1 MKDLSDIHLE
11 ADVISYLLEQP
22 QYTQDASRI
31 VSDESFI
38 SSLNRA
44 SFKAC
49 VELSETKGTFTRMDV
64 FRLLKSKMVNDAQ
77 KVISMLP
84 SRTFDLTDACLEL
97 RELNRKRS
105 LNDIAVNIERLIND
119 GADTNTIHSSIN
131 SDLEN
136 LDSESRSTNN
146 VVSIAD
152 VYDTAIHSLEINAGV
167 SKFSGVDTG
176 SRLLN
181 YTTGGWQAGMIVIA
195 ARPSAG
201 KTIVGLE
208 HAKAGAKAGT
218 SVLFLSL
225 EMPKESLMYRYIS
238 SEASEFT
245 YSDLG
250 AYRISRE
257 DINKIKD
264 SDAKLLKQLPIFFY
278 DSDNRDINYLS
289 TLITSECRK
298 KKIGMVVIDYMQ
310 LIRDNQIKDQSD
322 FAQVSSVSTKIQKLT
337 RKLNIPIIALSQLS
351 RAVEGRNDKRP
362 QLSDIRSSGNI
373 EQDAS
378 IVIGLY
384 RPHYYSAL
392 EAREQGREL
401 PRDSNGKVIIDTTLE
416 MVVLKNRN
424 GQTGS
429 VIRHCD
435 VLTNRVADSAEELF
449 RFTQP
454 ELIYQ
459 DSKINVIENNF
470 EQTSV
475 APF

>member
-38 SSLNRA
+38 SSLNKA

-64 FRLLKSKMVNDAQ
+64 FRTLKSKMVDDAQ
-77 KVISMLP
+77 KVLSMLP
-84 SRTFDLTDACLEL
+84 KRTFDLTDACLEL

-119 GADTNTIHSSIN
+119 GADTNMIQSAIN
-131 SDLEN
+131 SDLED
-136 LDSESRSTNN
+136 LDSESRSTSY
-146 VVSIAD
+146 VSSIAE
-152 VYDTAIHSLEINAGV
+152 VYDTAIHSLETNAGV

-289 TLITSECRK
+289 TLIISESRK

-384 RPHYYSAL
+384 RPHYYAAT

-429 VIRHCD
+429 VVRHCD
-435 VLTNRVADSAEELF
+435 VLTNRVADSPEELF

-459 DSKINVIENNF
+459 DSKINIIENNF

>member
-1 MKDLSDIHLE
+1 MKDLSDILLE

-22 QYTQDASRI
+22 QYTQDASRL
-31 VSDESFI
+31 VNQESFVNT
-38 SSLNRA
+38 LNKEA
-44 SFKAC
+44 FSAC

-64 FRLLKSKMVNDAQ
+64 FRALKTKMVDGAQ
-77 KVISMLP
+77 NILTMLP
-84 SRTFDLTDACLEL
+84 KRTFELSSACLEL
-97 RELNRKRS
+97 RELDVKRNLS
-105 LNDIAVNIERLIND
+105 DIAVNIERLIKD
-119 GADTNTIHSSIN
+119 GADTNTIQSAISL
-131 SDLEN
+131 D
-136 LDSESRSTNN
+136 LDSLDSSSRTTDA
-146 VVSIAD
+146 VVSISD
-152 VYDTAIHSLEINAGV
+152 VYDSAMFELENNAGV
-167 SKFSGVDTG
+167 AKFSGVDTG

-208 HAKAGAKAGT
+208 HAKAGARAGT

-250 AYRISRE
+250 AYRISKE

-264 SDAKLLKQLPIFFY
+264 SDAKNLKDLPIYFY
-278 DSDNRDINYLS
+278 DSDDRDINYLS
-289 TLITSECRK
+289 MLIIAECRK

-392 EAREQGREL
+392 EAREQGKDL

-429 VIRHCD
+429 VVRHCD

-459 DSKINVIENNF
+459 DSQINSIPNNF
-470 EQTSV
+470 DTTNV